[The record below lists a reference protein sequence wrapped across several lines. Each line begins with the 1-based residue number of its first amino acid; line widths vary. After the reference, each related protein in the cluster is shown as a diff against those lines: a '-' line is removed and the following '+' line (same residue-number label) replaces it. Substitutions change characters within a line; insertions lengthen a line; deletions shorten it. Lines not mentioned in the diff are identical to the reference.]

1 MDGYRNRWV
10 NYLLLSENLSAVELL
25 LIPILFALVA
35 LVVPGKLQRPF
46 ALIGSL
52 IAVGAALCAY
62 GRFNPAAVYQ
72 SITPTCLSE
81 YIAPF
86 GLTFQMGYDGVSLVM
101 VLLTTIITFL
111 ILLSNYQNAA
121 IASEKRFN
129 AMVFLMQFALLGV
142 FLANDGML
150 FYIFWELSLLPVFLL
165 FFWYGAPERRKALM
179 TFFIYTFVGSLAMLF
194 SLIYIKS
201 FAPSFEHG
209 DLVAVAMTSQ
219 TACWVFGGFFI
230 AFAVKIPLFPFHTW
244 QPQTYTKSP
253 MAGTMLLSALM
264 LKMALFGM
272 LKWLMP
278 LAPEALPCMR
288 PLIITLGV
296 IGVIYAAIM
305 AIKQSDIKT
314 TFAYASISHVGLIA
328 AGLVLLNID
337 TLAGAMVQI
346 VNHSFVAVGLFLCA
360 DVIERRLNTRN
371 LYELGGLATQA
382 PKFAFWFGCIVF
394 AGVSVPLTSG
404 FIGEFF
410 LLKGLFQYNAWT
422 GILAGT
428 TLIFA
433 CVYTFRAFQL
443 SMFGPSK
450 GFNFPDLH
458 VTEWLA
464 FFIIMMVVVFLGL
477 YPQFIFDL
485 VNPSLETIVQQI
497 LN

>member
-1 MDGYRNRWV
+1 M
-10 NYLLLSENLSAVELL
+10 ELL
-25 LIPILFALVA
+25 LTPSLFALVA

-52 IAVGAALCAY
+52 IAVMMALCVY
-62 GRFNPAAVYQ
+62 GGYNPAQVYQ
-72 SITPTCLSE
+72 SITPACLAN

-86 GLTFQMGYDGVSLVM
+86 GLTFQMGYDGVALMM
-101 VLLTTIITFL
+101 VLLTNIITFL
-111 ILLSNYQNAA
+111 ILLSNYQNQSN
-121 IASEKRFN
+121 ASDKRFN
-129 AMVFLMQFALLGV
+129 AMIFMMQAALLGV
-142 FLANDGML
+142 FLSNDGML
-150 FYIFWELSLLPVFLL
+150 FYIFWELSLIPVFML
-165 FFWYGAPERRKALM
+165 FFWFGAPERRKTLM

-194 SLIYIKS
+194 SLIYIKTFS
-201 FAPSFEHG
+201 PSFGHG
-209 DLVAVAMTSQ
+209 DLIAVTLTTQS
-219 TACWVFGGFFI
+219 ACWVFGGFFI

-278 LAPEALPCMR
+278 LAPEALNCMR
-288 PLIITLGV
+288 PVIITLGV

-360 DVIERRLNTRN
+360 DIIERRLNTRN

-382 PKFAFWFGCIVF
+382 PKFAFWFGSIVF

-404 FIGEFF
+404 FIGEFL
-410 LLKGLFQYNAWT
+410 LLKGLFEYNVVTAV
-422 GILAGT
+422 LAGT
-428 TLIFA
+428 TLILA

-450 GFNFPDLH
+450 NFNFPDLH
-458 VTEWLA
+458 ITEWLS
-464 FFIIMMVVVFLGL
+464 FFIIMAAVVVLGV
-477 YPQFIFDL
+477 YPQIIFDL
-485 VNPSLETIVQQI
+485 VTPSLEAIVNLQI